1 MDIRHLKCGAGTGSE
16 RAIMGTSLKK
26 VAKKTKEYKYVLLA
40 MRHAKTE
47 PFGGNGNGSDV
58 GRELTDKGRK
68 QAKTVAKGLAAFKM
82 VPTRIACS
90 SATRARQTCD
100 RMLKVFGDDPKIDYR
115 QSLYEGGVQSVF
127 DELAQTK
134 EKHRTLLVLGHEPT
148 ISIAC
153 QWLAST
159 ESDPTLLDLLN
170 LGMSPASIAVF
181 GSNEPFNQWQ
191 LHSGELIALLTAKDF
206 E

>member
-1 MDIRHLKCGAGTGSE
+1 
-16 RAIMGTSLKK
+16 MGTSLKK

-40 MRHAKTE
+40 MRTPKPSRSAATAATWDVSSPTKDVSRPKPWPKDWRRSKWCPLASHA
-47 PFGGNGNGSDV
+47 P
-58 GRELTDKGRK
+58 
-68 QAKTVAKGLAAFKM
+68 A
-82 VPTRIACS
+82 PP
-90 SATRARQTCD
+90 RARQTCD
-100 RMLKVFGDDPKIDYR
+100 RMLKVFGDDPKVDYR

>member
-1 MDIRHLKCGAGTGSE
+1 MCCIGDAPRQNRAVRRQRQRRGSV
-16 RAIMGTSLKK
+16 SSP
-26 VAKKTKEYKYVLLA
+26 TK
-40 MRHAKTE
+40 
-47 PFGGNGNGSDV
+47 DV
-58 GRELTDKGRK
+58 K
-68 QAKTVAKGLAAFKM
+68 QAKAVAKGIGGVRNGAHPHRMLQRHPRPSDAA
-82 VPTRIACS
+82 IACS
-90 SATRARQTCD
+90 RCSATIRKSTTGKACTT
-100 RMLKVFGDDPKIDYR
+100 
-115 QSLYEGGVQSVF
+115 GGVQSVF

-153 QWLAST
+153 QWLASA

-170 LGMSPASIAVF
+170 LGMSPASIAVSS
-181 GSNEPFNQWQ
+181 GSNEPFDQWQ

>member
-1 MDIRHLKCGAGTGSE
+1 
-16 RAIMGTSLKK
+16 MGTSLKK
-26 VAKKTKEYKYVLLA
+26 VAKKAKDYKYVLLV

-47 PFGGNGNGSDV
+47 PFGDGGDA

-68 QAKTVAKGLAAFKM
+68 QAKAVAKGLAAHKM

-100 RMLKVFGDDPKIDYR
+100 RMLKVFGDDPKVDYR

-134 EKHRTLLVLGHEPT
+134 E
-148 ISIAC
+148 SIASC
-153 QWLAST
+153 WCSAMSPLCRSHANGWRAQIGCNAARHA
-159 ESDPTLLDLLN
+159 ES
-170 LGMSPASIAVF
+170 GMSPASLAVF
-181 GSNEPFNQWQ
+181 GSNEAIQPRQ
-191 LHSGELIALLTAKDF
+191 LHSGELIALLTAKF

>member
-1 MDIRHLKCGAGTGSE
+1 MCIR
-16 RAIMGTSLKK
+16 
-26 VAKKTKEYKYVLLA
+26 
-40 MRHAKTE
+40 
-47 PFGGNGNGSDV
+47 D
-58 GRELTDKGRK
+58 
-68 QAKTVAKGLAAFKM
+68 
-82 VPTRIACS
+82 
-90 SATRARQTCD
+90 
-100 RMLKVFGDDPKIDYR
+100 R

>member
-47 PFGGNGNGSDV
+47 PFGG
-58 GRELTDKGRK
+58 K
-68 QAKTVAKGLAAFKM
+68 AVAKGLAAFKM

-100 RMLKVFGDDPKIDYR
+100 RMLKVFGDDPKVDYR

>member
-1 MDIRHLKCGAGTGSE
+1 M
-16 RAIMGTSLKK
+16 
-26 VAKKTKEYKYVLLA
+26 LLA

-47 PFGGNGNGSDV
+47 PFGGNGSDV

-100 RMLKVFGDDPKIDYR
+100 PHA
-115 QSLYEGGVQSVF
+115 QGVRRRSESRLPAKPVRRRRAIRVRRARANQGKASH
-127 DELAQTK
+127 AARAWP
-134 EKHRTLLVLGHEPT
+134 RTDH
-148 ISIAC
+148 SIAC

-191 LHSGELIALLTAKDF
+191 LHSGELIALLTAKTSSRACVFRADS
-206 E
+206 ER

>member
-1 MDIRHLKCGAGTGSE
+1 MRRWNRIGACDYGNEPEEG
-16 RAIMGTSLKK
+16 RQ
-26 VAKKTKEYKYVLLA
+26 KTKEYKYVLLA

-47 PFGGNGNGSDV
+47 PFGGNGSDV

-100 RMLKVFGDDPKIDYR
+100 RMLKVFGDDPKVDYR

-127 DELAQTK
+127 DELAQNQGKASHAARAWPRTDHFDRLPMAGQ
-134 EKHRTLLVLGHEPT
+134 HR
-148 ISIAC
+148 IR
-153 QWLAST
+153 
-159 ESDPTLLDLLN
+159 SDV
-170 LGMSPASIAVF
+170 A
-181 GSNEPFNQWQ
+181 
-191 LHSGELIALLTAKDF
+191 
-206 E
+206 

>member
-1 MDIRHLKCGAGTGSE
+1 
-16 RAIMGTSLKK
+16 MGTSLKK
-26 VAKKTKEYKYVLLA
+26 VAKKARDYKYVLLV

-47 PFGGNGNGSDV
+47 PFGDGGDV

-68 QAKTVAKGLAAFKM
+68 QAKAVAKGVAAHKM

-100 RMLKVFGDDPKIDYR
+100 RMLKVFGDDPKVDYR
-115 QSLYEGGVQSVF
+115 QSLYVGGVQSVF

-134 EKHRTLLVLGHEPT
+134 EKHRELLVLGHEPT
-148 ISIAC
+148 VSIAC
-153 QWLAST
+153 QWLASSK
-159 ESDPTLLDLLN
+159 SDATLLDLLN
-170 LGMSPASIAVF
+170 LGMSPASLAVF